1 MPRTLEKCKQLMQK
15 GFSDNTVSEKSA
27 FLTFFAA
34 LVLFTSLFL
43 NPSALAADT
52 AVKSVR
58 VGLTPDYTRIT
69 LESNQPLQYELSML
83 DNPHRVIVD
92 LSNTKISPAL
102 SALPQKVDA
111 IDPLVQKV
119 RIGQFK
125 PHIIR
130 LVFDLKANV
139 VPRTFV
145 IEPRDNF
152 DHRLI
157 LDIYHPDKAEKTNT
171 DLKPDPLMGNDADPH
186 ILDDL
191 IAKLAQDGK
200 TKKISGLPKSRPVP
214 VPSPLSPQSQSQP
227 KQPINQT
234 KQINNPQISQPKQ
247 SGSLQAAK
255 SRKPSMMVPRII
267 IVAIDP
273 GHGGKDPGAIG
284 NQGTQEKDVTLA
296 IARKLKERIDK
307 EPNMRAVLTR
317 EGDYYITLPQRRINA
332 RRANADLFVSIHAD
346 ANPKSHAHGSSVFT
360 LSEHGATSTTA
371 SWLANKENSVDTD
384 LMGGID
390 ITSKSKDIKEL
401 LLDLSVNAT
410 INDSVKL
417 AEQVL
422 KQLGDINHLHKRNV
436 EQAGFAVLKSPD
448 IPSILVETAFLSNPK
463 EEEKLRNKTYQNKIS
478 DAVFVGIKNYF
489 ANNPALA
496 RAEVAQSK

>member
-1 MPRTLEKCKQLMQK
+1 MLSTLEVPEQRLTRASNGSTFAAIAKNFFKACCTMICL
-15 GFSDNTVSEKSA
+15 FSIIFFHQPLSAADATIKSA
-27 FLTFFAA
+27 E
-34 LVLFTSLFL
+34 
-43 NPSALAADT
+43 
-52 AVKSVR
+52 

-83 DNPHRVIVD
+83 DNPHRVIID
-92 LSNTKISPAL
+92 LSNTKL
-102 SALPQKVDA
+102 SSVLTGLPQKIDA
-111 IDPLVQKV
+111 IDPFVQKV

-125 PHIIR
+125 PDVIR

-145 IEPRDNF
+145 VAPKDNYAY
-152 DHRLI
+152 RLI
-157 LDIYHPDKAEKTNT
+157 LDIYHPDKAARTDIHVRTGANT
-171 DLKPDPLMGNDADPH
+171 DSQSYDADK
-186 ILDDL
+186 LDEL
-191 IAKLAQDGK
+191 VATLMQDSK
-200 TKKISGLPKSRPVP
+200 EQKIQHNLLEQLSSRP
-214 VPSPLSPQSQSQP
+214 QAIDP
-227 KQPINQT
+227 KQPI
-234 KQINNPQISQPKQ
+234 
-247 SGSLQAAK
+247 SLQVAK
-255 SRKPSMMVPRII
+255 NRKPVKIPRMI

-284 NQGTQEKDVTLA
+284 YQGTYEKDVTLA

-307 EPNMRAVLTR
+307 EPNMRAILTR
-317 EGDYYITLPQRRINA
+317 NGDYYISLPQRRINA

-346 ANPKSHAHGSSVFT
+346 ANPKTHAHGSSVFT

-371 SWLANKENSVDTD
+371 SWLANKENSVDND

-401 LLDLSVNAT
+401 LLDLSLNAT

-417 AEQVL
+417 AEHVL
-422 KQLGDINHLHKRNV
+422 KHLSDINHLHKRNV

-463 EEEKLRNKTYQNKIS
+463 EEEKLRTQHYQNKMA
-478 DAVFVGIKNYF
+478 DAVFLGIKNYF
-489 ANNPALA
+489 ASNPAIT
-496 RAEVAQSK
+496 RAEVAQAK

>member
-1 MPRTLEKCKQLMQK
+1 
-15 GFSDNTVSEKSA
+15 
-27 FLTFFAA
+27 
-34 LVLFTSLFL
+34 
-43 NPSALAADT
+43 
-52 AVKSVR
+52 
-58 VGLTPDYTRIT
+58 
-69 LESNQPLQYELSML
+69 
-83 DNPHRVIVD
+83 
-92 LSNTKISPAL
+92 
-102 SALPQKVDA
+102 
-111 IDPLVQKV
+111 
-119 RIGQFK
+119 
-125 PHIIR
+125 
-130 LVFDLKANV
+130 
-139 VPRTFV
+139 
-145 IEPRDNF
+145 
-152 DHRLI
+152 
-157 LDIYHPDKAEKTNT
+157 
-171 DLKPDPLMGNDADPH
+171 
-186 ILDDL
+186 
-191 IAKLAQDGK
+191 
-200 TKKISGLPKSRPVP
+200 
-214 VPSPLSPQSQSQP
+214 
-227 KQPINQT
+227 
-234 KQINNPQISQPKQ
+234 
-247 SGSLQAAK
+247 
-255 SRKPSMMVPRII
+255 MMVPRII

>member
-1 MPRTLEKCKQLMQK
+1 MLNTLEK
-15 GFSDNTVSEKSA
+15 SA
-27 FLTFFAA
+27 YRVIAHFNNSHRAAAQGTFLA
-34 LVLFTSLFL
+34 LLILTCLFL
-43 NPSALAADT
+43 LPNQPVRAADV

-83 DNPHRVIVD
+83 DNPHRVIMD
-92 LSNTKISPAL
+92 LSNIKSSQAL
-102 SALPQKVDA
+102 ATLPQKVNA
-111 IDPLVQKV
+111 IDPLVEKV

-125 PHIIR
+125 PDVIR

-145 IEPRDNF
+145 VAPKENYA
-152 DHRLI
+152 HRLI
-157 LDIYHPDKAEKTNT
+157 LDIYHPDKAAKT
-171 DLKPDPLMGNDADPH
+171 DLNANFDTATDVDAAAD
-186 ILDDL
+186 ILDELVATL
-191 IAKLAQDGK
+191 IQGDKQPKVNHAQH
-200 TKKISGLPKSRPVP
+200 SRPLPK
-214 VPSPLSPQSQSQP
+214 PQGNQL
-227 KQPINQT
+227 KQPVAAS
-234 KQINNPQISQPKQ
+234 SQV
-247 SGSLQAAK
+247 AK
-255 SRKPSMMVPRII
+255 SRKPMMVPRMI

-273 GHGGKDPGAIG
+273 GHGGKDPGAVG
-284 NQGTQEKDVTLA
+284 YQGTHEKDVTLA

-317 EGDYYITLPQRRINA
+317 NGDYYISLPQRRINA

-371 SWLANKENSVDTD
+371 SWLADKENSVDND

-401 LLDLSVNAT
+401 LLDLSLNAT

-417 AEQVL
+417 AEHVL

-463 EEEKLRNKTYQNKIS
+463 EEEKLRNNTYQNKMA
-478 DAVFVGIKNYF
+478 DAVFVGIRNYF
-489 ANNPALA
+489 ASNPALT
-496 RAEVAQSK
+496 RAEMAQVK

>member
-1 MPRTLEKCKQLMQK
+1 MLKILEK
-15 GFSDNTVSEKSA
+15 SEKLVSTNFHGGNIVSA
-27 FLTFFAA
+27 RNVLLTFFTLILLLPA
-34 LVLFTSLFL
+34 LF
-43 NPSALAADT
+43 ALAANAT
-52 AVKSVR
+52 IKSVR

-83 DNPHRVIVD
+83 DSPHRVIVD
-92 LSNTKISPAL
+92 LSNTKLSPVLA
-102 SALPQKVDA
+102 ALPEKVDA
-111 IDPLVQKV
+111 IDPFVQKV

-125 PHIIR
+125 PDVIR

-145 IEPRDNF
+145 VAPKDNF
-152 DHRLI
+152 AHRLI
-157 LDIYHPDKAEKTNT
+157 LDIYHPDKATKT
-171 DLKPDPLMGNDADPH
+171 DLNTNIDPGISADLETD
-186 ILDDL
+186 ILDELVATL
-191 IAKLAQDGK
+191 IQDSNPQKANRAQHNRPH
-200 TKKISGLPKSRPVP
+200 PK
-214 VPSPLSPQSQSQP
+214 PQINPANQVTQV
-227 KQPINQT
+227 KQPT
-234 KQINNPQISQPKQ
+234 SF
-247 SGSLQAAK
+247 QAAK
-255 SRKPSMMVPRII
+255 SRKPVMVPRAI

-284 NQGTQEKDVTLA
+284 YQGTHEKDVTLA

-317 EGDYYITLPQRRINA
+317 DGDYYISLPQRRINA

-371 SWLANKENSVDTD
+371 SWLANKENSVDND

-401 LLDLSVNAT
+401 LLDLSLNAT
-410 INDSVKL
+410 INDSAKL
-417 AEQVL
+417 AEHVL
-422 KQLGDINHLHKRNV
+422 KQLGNINHLHKRSV

-463 EEEKLRNKTYQNKIS
+463 EEEKLRSNNYQNKMA
-478 DAVFVGIKNYF
+478 DAVFLGIKSYF
-489 ANNPALA
+489 ANNPALT
-496 RAEVAQSK
+496 RAEMAQAK

>member
-1 MPRTLEKCKQLMQK
+1 MLKTLEKSERL
-15 GFSDNTVSEKSA
+15 VSTNFNGGNIVVA
-27 FLTFFAA
+27 RNVLLTFFTLILLLPA
-34 LVLFTSLFL
+34 LFF
-43 NPSALAADT
+43 NQFALAADAT
-52 AVKSVR
+52 IKSVR

-83 DNPHRVIVD
+83 DSPHRVIVD
-92 LSNTKISPAL
+92 LGNTKLSPVLA
-102 SALPQKVDA
+102 ALPEKVDA
-111 IDPLVQKV
+111 IDPFVQKV

-125 PHIIR
+125 PDVIR

-145 IEPRDNF
+145 VAPKDNF
-152 DHRLI
+152 AHRLI
-157 LDIYHPDKAEKTNT
+157 LDIYHPDKATKT
-171 DLKPDPLMGNDADPH
+171 DLKTNINPGISADLETD
-186 ILDDL
+186 ILDELVATL
-191 IAKLAQDGK
+191 IQDSNPQK
-200 TKKISGLPKSRPVP
+200 ANRTQHNRPPK
-214 VPSPLSPQSQSQP
+214 PQINPANQVTQV
-227 KQPINQT
+227 KQPT
-234 KQINNPQISQPKQ
+234 SF
-247 SGSLQAAK
+247 QAAK
-255 SRKPSMMVPRII
+255 SRKPAMVPRVI

-284 NQGTQEKDVTLA
+284 YQGTHEKDVTLA

-307 EPNMRAVLTR
+307 ESNMRAVLTR
-317 EGDYYITLPQRRINA
+317 DGDYYISLPQRRINA

-371 SWLANKENSVDTD
+371 SWLADKENSVDND

-401 LLDLSVNAT
+401 LLDLSLNAT

-417 AEQVL
+417 AEHVL

-463 EEEKLRNKTYQNKIS
+463 EEEKLRSNNYQNKMA
-478 DAVFVGIKNYF
+478 DAVFAGIKNYF
-489 ANNPALA
+489 ANNPALT
-496 RAEVAQSK
+496 RAEMAQAK